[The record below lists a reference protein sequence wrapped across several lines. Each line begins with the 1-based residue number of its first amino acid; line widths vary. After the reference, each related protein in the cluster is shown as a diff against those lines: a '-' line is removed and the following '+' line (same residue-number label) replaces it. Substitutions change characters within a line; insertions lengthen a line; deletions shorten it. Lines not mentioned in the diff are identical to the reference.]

1 MTGGTKPTAP
11 FRIGLAL
18 SGGAAKGFAHLGVL
32 QALEEYGKR
41 PDIIA
46 GNSAGA
52 IIAALYADGYRPE
65 EISDLFLDRNF
76 RAMTQWQLPQKGFFE
91 RRRFEDFLRAT
102 LRHQFLE
109 DLPLTVRIVA
119 TDLDRGAVKVFTTGP
134 LADIVMASSC
144 VPVLF
149 NPVVIDGV
157 TYVDG
162 GLFKNLPVSV
172 LRDDCQ
178 YLIGVHLNPKQ
189 PAEYKK
195 NIIGIAER
203 SFAYIYRANAMPD
216 RELCDLLI
224 EPCELSHFK
233 LFSVESVREL
243 VAVGYQAAVHALNE
257 ASESHTP

>member
-1 MTGGTKPTAP
+1 MTERTKATAP
-11 FRIGLAL
+11 FRIGVAL

-32 QALEEYGKR
+32 QALEECGKR

-52 IIAALYADGYRPE
+52 IVAALYADGYRPE
-65 EISDLFLDRNF
+65 EIIDLFMDRDF

-91 RRRFEDFLRAT
+91 TRRLLDFLRAT

-119 TDLDRGAVKVFTTGP
+119 TDLDHGTIKVFASGP
-134 LADIVMASSC
+134 LADIVLASSS

-162 GLFKNLPVSV
+162 GLFKNLPASV

-189 PAEYKK
+189 PTEYKK

-203 SFAYIYRANAMPD
+203 SFAYIYRANAMLD

-224 EPCELSHFK
+224 EPRELSHFK
-233 LFSVESVREL
+233 LFSVESAREL
-243 VAVGYQAAVHALNE
+243 AAIGYQETLHALNE
-257 ASESHTP
+257 ASETPT